1 MANYLRYTYKV
12 VNEDSSYVT
21 FSDVNEA
28 KTLISFDEVDFT
40 GLSPEYTLED
50 SNRML
55 CLKVPFTDAQAHTDM
70 KTFHNNMKDNWSI
83 PLDYD
88 SSVISVEYAI
98 DNKYIVNDNERG
110 VDFE

>member
-12 VNEDSSYVT
+12 VSDDSSYVT
-21 FSDVNEA
+21 FSDVNDA
-28 KTLISFDEVDFT
+28 KTVIILDEVDFT

-55 CLKVPFTDAQAHTDM
+55 CLKVPFTDFQAHRDM
-70 KTFHNNMKDNWSI
+70 KTFHNNMKDNWKI
-83 PLDYD
+83 TLGNDD
-88 SSVISVEYAI
+88 VIRIEYAI
-98 DNKYIVNDNERG
+98 DNKYIVNDNEIG

>member
-12 VNEDSSYVT
+12 VSDDSSYVT
-21 FSDVNEA
+21 FSDVNDA
-28 KTLISFDEVDFT
+28 KTLILFDEVDFT

-55 CLKVPFTDAQAHTDM
+55 CLKVPFTDFQAHRDM
-70 KTFHNNMKDNWSI
+70 KTFHTNMKDNWAI
-83 PLDYD
+83 TLGND
-88 SSVISVEYAI
+88 SSVIYIEYSV
-98 DNKYIVNDNERG
+98 DNKYIVDDSERG

>member
-70 KTFHNNMKDNWSI
+70 KTFHTNIKDNWAI
-83 PLDYD
+83 TLGND
-88 SSVISVEYAI
+88 SSVISIEYAI
-98 DNKYIVNDNERG
+98 DNKYIVNDNEIG